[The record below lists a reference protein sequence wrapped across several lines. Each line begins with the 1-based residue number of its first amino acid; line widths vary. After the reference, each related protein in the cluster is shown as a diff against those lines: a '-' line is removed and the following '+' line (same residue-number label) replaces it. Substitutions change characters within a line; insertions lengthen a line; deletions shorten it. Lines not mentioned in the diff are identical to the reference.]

1 MRSSTL
7 AACVLATLAF
17 APPARA
23 QTAEQIVALNLEA
36 KGGAEKLKSV
46 SSVKITGRLSMQGGE
61 APMVVYAKRPNLLRQ
76 ELNVPAGKAVTGF
89 DGTTAWV
96 IPPGGSVAREVTGP
110 QAEGMRSSA
119 EFDTPLLDY
128 AAKGYKVALVGK
140 EKVRDAEAHHLTL
153 TRKDGKVEHY
163 YIDTRSGLELKRAA
177 EVDAGAGK
185 QMLESEL
192 SNYKSVD
199 GMMIPHSV
207 KQTVNG
213 APVMEMTIDKLEF
226 NTAVDNG
233 LFRMP
238 GK

>member
-7 AACVLATLAF
+7 AACVIAALAF
-17 APPARA
+17 ALPARA
-23 QTAEQIVALNLEA
+23 QTADQIVALNIEA
-36 KGGAEKLKSV
+36 KGGAAKLKSI

-61 APMVVYAKRPNLLRQ
+61 APMVVYAKRPNFLRQ
-76 ELNVPAGKAVTGF
+76 ELTVPAGKAVTAY
-89 DGTTAWV
+89 DGTMAWV

-110 QAEGMRSSA
+110 QADGMRSSA

-128 AAKGYKVALVGK
+128 AAKGYTVAVVGK
-140 EKVRDAEAHHLTL
+140 EKVRDADTHHITL

-163 YIDTRSGLELKRAA
+163 YIDARTGLELKRAV
-177 EVDAGAGK
+177 EIDSGAGK

-192 SNYKSVD
+192 TNYKSVD
-199 GMMIPHSV
+199 GLMVPHTM

-213 APVMEMTIDKLEF
+213 APVMEMNIETFEF
-226 NTAVDNG
+226 NPPVDNA
-233 LFRMP
+233 LFKMP